1 MRPAKLAEWQV
12 LRKLTDVFRE
22 RGYEGA
28 SYAQL
33 MAATGLVKA
42 SLYHRFPSGK
52 EEIADAI
59 LAQTD
64 QKFAEDVLRPAR
76 EAGQPRARARR
87 IARRLREFYG
97 SGTRW
102 CLLDTL
108 TLASGTKTLA
118 HARRSMK
125 FWVDSLACVGRDSG
139 LPSSLARKRAE
150 DAVAAIEGGLIVSRV
165 VKNRQPFLRALAELP
180 DRLTKTK

>member
-1 MRPAKLAEWQV
+1 MRPAKLAERQV

-64 QKFAEDVLRPAR
+64 QKFAEDVLRAAR

-97 SGTRW
+97 SGTR
-102 CLLDTL
+102 C
-108 TLASGTKTLA
+108 
-118 HARRSMK
+118 
-125 FWVDSLACVGRDSG
+125 
-139 LPSSLARKRAE
+139 LPSSLARQRAE

-165 VKNRQPFLRALAELP
+165 MKNRQPFLRALAELP